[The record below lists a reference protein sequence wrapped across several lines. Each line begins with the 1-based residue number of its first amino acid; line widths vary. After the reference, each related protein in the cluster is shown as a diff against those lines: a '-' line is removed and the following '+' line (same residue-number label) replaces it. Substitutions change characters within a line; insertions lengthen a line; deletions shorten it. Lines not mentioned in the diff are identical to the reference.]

1 MLSTGVRL
9 TTCVGQDSRTWC
21 GLANLASRTR
31 LAATAMTA
39 VDLRM
44 RCTLSH
50 PWRQASRWTIKTTLE
65 ATDSIKLGHWTLY
78 CHSVPKWQLQGDCRY
93 LHYPPLLPRLPTCPP
108 LPSLTIRCLRLPQ
121 VIFTEFSAAIIIDA
135 AGAFSCSHRIP
146 TRPVLCSPAPHHRS
160 ALPCSA
166 ANHMCHHVA

>member
-1 MLSTGVRL
+1 MRNDGGFRLIQTRLERPQSQNGDILAVIRRQSCGSLATNGRQTPCSRQGVRL

-21 GLANLASRTR
+21 ALANLASRAR

-50 PWRQASRWTIKTTLE
+50 PWRQASRWTIKPTLE

-93 LHYPPLLPRLPTCPP
+93 LRYPPLLPAHLPTSSFPHDS
-108 LPSLTIRCLRLPQ
+108 LPALATGNL
-121 VIFTEFSAAIIIDA
+121 
-135 AGAFSCSHRIP
+135 HRVF
-146 TRPVLCSPAPHHRS
+146 RRHH
-160 ALPCSA
+160 
-166 ANHMCHHVA
+166 H